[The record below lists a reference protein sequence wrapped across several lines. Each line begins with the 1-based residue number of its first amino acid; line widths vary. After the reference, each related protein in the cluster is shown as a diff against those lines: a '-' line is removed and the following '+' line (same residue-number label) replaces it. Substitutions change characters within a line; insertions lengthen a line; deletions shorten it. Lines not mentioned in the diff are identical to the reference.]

1 MPAGAIGAIL
11 KFMQPRV
18 KLILDSV
25 EPHAES
31 MAECN
36 IWKRNSLK
44 FRLLFFFEKLQIW
57 KADRL
62 ILAEKDMPVYI
73 KNTYHLTISDY
84 FVKPSCVDL
93 EMFSARCIKE
103 PGLLS
108 YLNLEDKVVCVYAG
122 KFGGFYLKDEIF
134 KFIRACQEYW
144 GRNKFRF
151 LLLSN
156 ADEAFLKDM
165 TVKYGIEED
174 AVIKLFVPHAE
185 IPKYIGLADF
195 ALSPYKPVPSKR
207 FGTPIKNGEYWAMGL
222 PVVITPDISED
233 SNIITENNAG
243 VVLNGFTEE
252 DFLHAIT
259 QIDKTI
265 SHKSRMEVYNAIRP
279 LAEKYRN
286 FSIAEE
292 VYGKL
297 YSGLVTC

>member
-1 MPAGAIGAIL
+1 
-11 KFMQPRV
+11 
-18 KLILDSV
+18 
-25 EPHAES
+25 
-31 MAECN
+31 
-36 IWKRNSLK
+36 
-44 FRLLFFFEKLQIW
+44 
-57 KADRL
+57 
-62 ILAEKDMPVYI
+62 
-73 KNTYHLTISDY
+73 
-84 FVKPSCVDL
+84 
-93 EMFSARCIKE
+93 
-103 PGLLS
+103 
-108 YLNLEDKVVCVYAG
+108 
-122 KFGGFYLKDEIF
+122 
-134 KFIRACQEYW
+134 
-144 GRNKFRF
+144 